1 MKPCLTV
8 QLCLS
13 ESSRKQRGT
22 LVSPDEPR
30 RETGVYWGY
39 QVRIAH
45 SLSEIFTKSPY
56 ESGYDMTV
64 GTSDRGTNV
73 QEVPNKSLDFNHI
86 LIVFG
91 GLQGLEEALAND
103 EKLTVDEP
111 EMLFDQYVN
120 VLPKQGSRTIR
131 TEEALLIALTA
142 LQEKLHPQHADVE
155 TDLSDLLPRSEDTG
169 VTMKRDVLVGK
180 KKRRKVELPEV
191 TTEET
196 ESAPVLAPTPVPAPT
211 PAPAPAPAPTS
222 APAPTHANPFNNRA
236 AKAQAA
242 PVFDEDAG
250 FEVVSTSTSTARTP
264 NGSKS
269 KSDIDLSRFD

>member
-1 MKPCLTV
+1 M
-8 QLCLS
+8 
-13 ESSRKQRGT
+13 
-22 LVSPDEPR
+22 VSPDEPR

-56 ESGYDMTV
+56 EGGYDMTV

-73 QEVPNKSLDFNHI
+73 QEVPNKSLEFNHM

-131 TEEALLIALTA
+131 TEEALLIALAA
-142 LQEKLHPQHADVE
+142 LQEKLQPQHADVE
-155 TDLSDLLPRSEDTG
+155 SDLSDLLPRSEDTG
-169 VTMKRDVLVGK
+169 VTMKRDVLVSK
-180 KKRRKVELPEV
+180 KKRRKVEQVEDSAEAEV
-191 TTEET
+191 EPQ
-196 ESAPVLAPTPVPAPT
+196 PV
-211 PAPAPAPAPTS
+211 PAPAPAPAPTH
-222 APAPTHANPFNNRA
+222 PNPFNNRS
-236 AKAQAA
+236 AKAQVA
-242 PVFDEDAG
+242 PAVNEETD
-250 FEVVSTSTSTARTP
+250 FEVVSGATTIS
-264 NGSKS
+264 NGSKN
-269 KSDIDLSRFD
+269 KVTVDLSRFD

>member
-1 MKPCLTV
+1 MILKLAFLETT
-8 QLCLS
+8 
-13 ESSRKQRGT
+13 RKQRGT

-45 SLSEIFTKSPY
+45 SLSEIFTKSPF
-56 ESGYDMTV
+56 EGGYDMTV

-73 QEVPNKSLDFNHI
+73 QEVPNKSLEFNHM

-131 TEEALLIALTA
+131 TEEALLIALAA
-142 LQEKLHPQHADVE
+142 LQEKLQPHHMDVE
-155 TDLSDLLPRSEDTG
+155 SDLSDLLPRSEDTG
-169 VTMKRDVLVGK
+169 VTMKRDVLVSK
-180 KKRRKVELPEV
+180 KKRRKVEQV
-191 TTEET
+191 N
-196 ESAPVLAPTPVPAPT
+196 ESAEVEVEPEISPLPA
-211 PAPAPAPAPTS
+211 A
-222 APAPTHANPFNNRA
+222 APAPTHSNPFNNRS
-236 AKAQAA
+236 AKTQGG
-242 PVFDEDAG
+242 PVDDEEAD
-250 FEVVSTSTSTARTP
+250 FEVVSNSTGATTTL
-264 NGSKS
+264 NGSK
-269 KSDIDLSRFD
+269 KKAAVDLSRFD

>member
-1 MKPCLTV
+1 M
-8 QLCLS
+8 
-13 ESSRKQRGT
+13 
-22 LVSPDEPR
+22 VSPDEPR

-56 ESGYDMTV
+56 EGGYDMTV

-73 QEVPNKSLDFNHI
+73 QEVSNKSLDFNHI

-131 TEEALLIALTA
+131 TEEALLIALAA
-142 LQEKLHPQHADVE
+142 LQEKLQPQHADVE

-169 VTMKRDVLVGK
+169 VTMKRDVLVSK
-180 KKRRKVELPEV
+180 KKRRKVELTEE
-191 TTEET
+191 TTEEA
-196 ESAPVLAPTPVPAPT
+196 ESAPVLAPTPAS
-211 PAPAPAPAPTS
+211 APAPAP

-236 AKAQAA
+236 AKGQAA
-242 PVFDEDAG
+242 PVGDEDAG
-250 FEVVSTSTSTARTP
+250 FEVVSTSTSTATTP

>member
-1 MKPCLTV
+1 MKPSLTL
-8 QLCLS
+8 QLPLS

-56 ESGYDMTV
+56 EGGYDMTV

-73 QEVPNKSLDFNHI
+73 QEVPNKSLKFNHI

-103 EKLTVDEP
+103 EKLTVDDP

-131 TEEALLIALTA
+131 TEEALLIALAA
-142 LQEKLHPQHADVE
+142 LQEKLQPQYAEVE

-169 VTMKRDVLVGK
+169 VTMKRDVLVSK
-180 KKRRKVELPEV
+180 KKRRKVEQP
-191 TTEET
+191 EET
-196 ESAPVLAPTPVPAPT
+196 AAVAEPAVEADPAPIITPT
-211 PAPAPAPAPTS
+211 PAPAPAT
-222 APAPTHANPFNNRA
+222 APTHLNPFNNRA
-236 AKAQAA
+236 SKAQAA
-242 PVFDEDAG
+242 PVVDEDTG
-250 FEVVSTSTSTARTP
+250 FEVVSPSTSTARAP